1 MQTDGKCHGTLRLQV
16 YEQLREGILLGKYPK
31 GTALTEIKMSEEL
44 GVSRTPVREAFC
56 QLELDGLVAATPNKG
71 VVVEGYDQTDMLDM
85 FEVRSRMESL
95 AAARAASVMPDSDI
109 RKLRSVFEQES
120 ELAQTG
126 DFNGLQKSD
135 AAFHD
140 LIFRGSGSKVL
151 QNLLSSINIYT
162 RQARYVSLAALGR
175 SEQVIKE
182 HESILVAI
190 ETRNVSKAE
199 KSMQKH
205 IENAAASYKKLAAE
219 TGGSR

>member
-140 LIFRGSGSKVL
+140 LIFRGSGSKVYKIFY
-151 QNLLSSINIYT
+151 LLLIFIHGRPDTYRWLRWAEANRLSRSTRVFLWRLRPETYPRLREVCRSI
-162 RQARYVSLAALGR
+162 
-175 SEQVIKE
+175 
-182 HESILVAI
+182 
-190 ETRNVSKAE
+190 
-199 KSMQKH
+199 
-205 IENAAASYKKLAAE
+205 
-219 TGGSR
+219 